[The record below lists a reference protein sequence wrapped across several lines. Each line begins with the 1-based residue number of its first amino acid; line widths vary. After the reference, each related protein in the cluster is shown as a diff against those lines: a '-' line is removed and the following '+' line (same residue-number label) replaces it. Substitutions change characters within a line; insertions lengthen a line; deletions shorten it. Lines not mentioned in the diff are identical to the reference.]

1 MKTKFSIPF
10 LALLLLTL
18 LAGSAEAQKRRP
30 ATTTKKPTPAVTNT
44 NALEIKDGA
53 SKVSIQLKNVTSF
66 IYTLG
71 GVAAGI
77 EDADKDA
84 RANKLSRAAIDKNN
98 QFKQA
103 VIQSIRN
110 LKAGLATLEVEF
122 RTKPSIKPY
131 LVQIAGVTDL
141 ATQAEDLA
149 VAGRFTESGKSLI
162 LVVEKLADTLA
173 AMP

>member
-1 MKTKFSIPF
+1 MNNKHFIPV
-10 LALLLLTL
+10 LALLIAVIA
-18 LAGSAEAQKRRP
+18 AGSAQAQKRKP
-30 ATTTKKPTPAVTNT
+30 ATTTKKPTAAVTTT

-53 SKVSIQLKNVTSF
+53 SKAAIQLKNVTSF

-77 EDADKDA
+77 EDADKEA

-122 RTKPSIKPY
+122 RTKPSLKPY
-131 LVQIAGVTDL
+131 LVQISGVTDI

-149 VAGRFTESGKSLI
+149 ASGRFTESGRSLI